1 MARNK
6 YPEITVEKILDA
18 AQRLFLEK
26 GYENTTIQD
35 IVGELGG
42 LTKGA
47 VYHHFKSKEE
57 IMDAVN
63 DRMFFSN
70 NPFEAVQG
78 RDDLSGLEKLRQAVL
93 IHNADEEQGEITRQA
108 TALMKNPQMLAN
120 MLAAN
125 REVLTPYYR
134 KLIDEGIADGSI
146 TTSYPRELSELLP
159 ILTSLWFIPSIYP
172 ATREEQKRKFAFILD
187 MLDAMGLPLR
197 DEEVEAAVERFFS
210 AWPEA

>member
-6 YPEITVEKILDA
+6 YPEVTVEKILDA

-26 GYENTTIQD
+26 GYDNTTIQD
-35 IVGELGG
+35 IVNELGG

-70 NPFEAVQG
+70 NPFEAVQD
-78 RDDLSGLEKLRQAVL
+78 RDDITGLEKLKEAVL
-93 IHNADEEQGEITRQA
+93 IHNSDAEQGEITRQA
-108 TALMKNPQMLAN
+108 TALMKNPQMLSN
-120 MLAAN
+120 MLVAN

-134 KLIDEGIADGSI
+134 RLIDEGLADGSI
-146 TTSYPRELSELLP
+146 TTRYPREISELLP

-172 ATREEQKRKFAFILD
+172 AMRDEQKRKFAFILD
-187 MLDAMGLPLR
+187 LLDAMGLPLR
-197 DEEVEAAVERFFS
+197 DERIEEVVDEFFDK
-210 AWPEA
+210 WPEE

>member
-108 TALMKNPQMLAN
+108 TALMKNPQLLAN

-134 KLIDEGIADGSI
+134 KLIDEGIADGSV

-197 DEEVEAAVERFFS
+197 DEGVEAAVERFFEK
-210 AWPEA
+210 WPEK

>member
-42 LTKGA
+42 LTKGS

-63 DRMFFSN
+63 DRMFFSK

-108 TALMKNPQMLAN
+108 TALMKNPQLLAN

-197 DEEVEAAVERFFS
+197 DEGVEAAVERFFEK
-210 AWPEA
+210 WPEK

>member
-6 YPEITVEKILDA
+6 YPEVTVERILDA

-35 IVGELGG
+35 IVNELGG

-57 IMDAVN
+57 IMEAVN

-108 TALMKNPQMLAN
+108 AALMKNPQMLAG
-120 MLAAN
+120 MLVSN
-125 REVLTPYYR
+125 REILTPYYR

-146 TTSYPRELSELLP
+146 TTRYPREISELLP
-159 ILTSLWFIPSIYP
+159 ILTSLWFIPGIYP
-172 ATREEQKRKFAFILD
+172 ATREEQRRKFSFIFD
-187 MLDAMGLPLR
+187 MLDAMGLTLR
-197 DEEVEAAVERFFS
+197 DERIEKIAGRFFDS
-210 AWPEA
+210 WPEE

>member
-6 YPEITVEKILDA
+6 YPEVTVEKILDA

-70 NPFEAVQG
+70 NPFEAVMG
-78 RDDLSGLEKLRQAVL
+78 RADLTGLEKLRQAVL
-93 IHNADEEQGEITRQA
+93 IHNADEEQGEINRQA

-120 MLAAN
+120 MLVAN

-197 DEEVEAAVERFFS
+197 SPEVEAAVERFFS

>member
-42 LTKGA
+42 LTKGS

-57 IMDAVN
+57 IMDAVS
-63 DRMFFSN
+63 DRMFFSK

-93 IHNADEEQGEITRQA
+93 IHNADEEQGEINRQA

-197 DEEVEAAVERFFS
+197 DEGVEAAVERFFEK
-210 AWPEA
+210 WPEK

>member
-134 KLIDEGIADGSI
+134 KLIDEGIADGSV
-146 TTSYPRELSELLP
+146 TTKYPRELSELLP

-197 DEEVEAAVERFFS
+197 SPEVEAAVERFFGK
-210 AWPEA
+210 WPEK

>member
-1 MARNK
+1 
-6 YPEITVEKILDA
+6 
-18 AQRLFLEK
+18 
-26 GYENTTIQD
+26 
-35 IVGELGG
+35 
-42 LTKGA
+42 
-47 VYHHFKSKEE
+47 
-57 IMDAVN
+57 MDAVN

-93 IHNADEEQGEITRQA
+93 IHNADEEQGEINRQA

-120 MLAAN
+120 MLVAN

-197 DEEVEAAVERFFS
+197 DEGVEAAVEHFFEK
-210 AWPEA
+210 WPEK

>member
-108 TALMKNPQMLAN
+108 TALMKNPQLLAN

-146 TTSYPRELSELLP
+146 TTRYPRELSELLP

-197 DEEVEAAVERFFS
+197 DEGVEAAIEHFFKK
-210 AWPEA
+210 WPEK

>member
-108 TALMKNPQMLAN
+108 TALMKNPQLLAN

-134 KLIDEGIADGSI
+134 KLIDEGIADGSV
-146 TTSYPRELSELLP
+146 TTKYPRELSELLP

-197 DEEVEAAVERFFS
+197 DEGVEAAVERFFEK
-210 AWPEA
+210 WPEK

>member
-57 IMDAVN
+57 IMAAVN

-197 DEEVEAAVERFFS
+197 SPEVEAAVERFFS

>member
-6 YPEITVEKILDA
+6 YPEVTVERILDA

-35 IVGELGG
+35 IVNELGG

-57 IMDAVN
+57 IMEAVN

-70 NPFEAVQG
+70 NPFEAVQE
-78 RDDLSGLEKLRQAVL
+78 RSDLTGLEKLRQAVV

-108 TALMKNPQMLAN
+108 AAPMKNPQMLAG
-120 MLAAN
+120 MLVSN
-125 REVLTPYYR
+125 REILTPYYR

-146 TTSYPRELSELLP
+146 TTRYPREISELLP
-159 ILTSLWFIPSIYP
+159 ILTSLWFIPGIYP
-172 ATREEQKRKFAFILD
+172 ATREEQRRKFSFIFD
-187 MLDAMGLPLR
+187 MLDAMGLTLR
-197 DEEVEAAVERFFS
+197 DERIEKIAGRIFDS
-210 AWPEA
+210 WPEE

>member
-35 IVGELGG
+35 IVNELGG

-63 DRMFFSN
+63 DRMFFSK

-120 MLAAN
+120 MLVAN

-197 DEEVEAAVERFFS
+197 DEGVEAAVERFFEK
-210 AWPEA
+210 WPEK

>member
-93 IHNADEEQGEITRQA
+93 IHNADEEQGEINRQA

-120 MLAAN
+120 MLVAN

-134 KLIDEGIADGSI
+134 KLIDEGIADGSV
-146 TTSYPRELSELLP
+146 TTKYPRELSELLP

-197 DEEVEAAVERFFS
+197 DEGVEAAVERFFEK
-210 AWPEA
+210 WPEK

>member
-6 YPEITVEKILDA
+6 YPEVTVERILDA

-35 IVGELGG
+35 IVNELGG

-57 IMDAVN
+57 IMEAVN

-70 NPFEAVQG
+70 NPFEAVQE
-78 RDDLSGLEKLRQAVL
+78 RSDLTGLEKLRQAVA

-108 TALMKNPQMLAN
+108 AALMKNPQMLAG
-120 MLAAN
+120 MLVSN
-125 REVLTPYYR
+125 REILTPYYR

-146 TTSYPRELSELLP
+146 TTRYPREISELLP
-159 ILTSLWFIPSIYP
+159 ILTSLWFIPGIYP
-172 ATREEQKRKFAFILD
+172 ATREEQRRKFSFIFD
-187 MLDAMGLPLR
+187 MLDAMGLTLR
-197 DEEVEAAVERFFS
+197 DERIEKIAGRFFDS
-210 AWPEA
+210 WPEE

>member
-42 LTKGA
+42 LTKGS

-57 IMDAVN
+57 IMDAVS
-63 DRMFFSN
+63 DRMFFSK

-108 TALMKNPQMLAN
+108 TALMKNPQLLAN

-146 TTSYPRELSELLP
+146 TTRYPRELSELLP

-197 DEEVEAAVERFFS
+197 DEGVEAAVERFFEK
-210 AWPEA
+210 WPEK

>member
-6 YPEITVEKILDA
+6 YPEVTVERILDA

-35 IVGELGG
+35 IVNELGG

-57 IMDAVN
+57 IMEAVN

-70 NPFEAVQG
+70 NPFEAVQE
-78 RDDLSGLEKLRQAVL
+78 RSDLTGLEKLRQAVV

-108 TALMKNPQMLAN
+108 AALMKNPQMLAG
-120 MLAAN
+120 MLVSN
-125 REVLTPYYR
+125 REILTPYYR

-146 TTSYPRELSELLP
+146 TTRYPREISELLP
-159 ILTSLWFIPSIYP
+159 ILTSLWFIPGIYP
-172 ATREEQKRKFAFILD
+172 ATREEQRRKFSFIFD
-187 MLDAMGLPLR
+187 MLDAMGLTLR
-197 DEEVEAAVERFFS
+197 DERIEMIAGRFFDS
-210 AWPEA
+210 WPEE

>member
-63 DRMFFSN
+63 DRMFFSK

-108 TALMKNPQMLAN
+108 TALMKNPQLLAN

-146 TTSYPRELSELLP
+146 TTRYPRELSELLP
-159 ILTSLWFIPSIYP
+159 IMTSLWFIPSIYP

-197 DEEVEAAVERFFS
+197 DEGVEAAVERFFEK
-210 AWPEA
+210 WPEK

>member
-6 YPEITVEKILDA
+6 YPEVTVEKILDA

-146 TTSYPRELSELLP
+146 TTRYPRELSELLP

-197 DEEVEAAVERFFS
+197 DEGVEAAVERFFEK
-210 AWPEA
+210 WPEK

>member
-108 TALMKNPQMLAN
+108 TALMKNPQLLAN
-120 MLAAN
+120 MLVAN

-197 DEEVEAAVERFFS
+197 DEGVEAAVERFFS

>member
-93 IHNADEEQGEITRQA
+93 IHNADEEQGEINRQA

-120 MLAAN
+120 MLVAN

-146 TTSYPRELSELLP
+146 TTRYPRELSELLP

-172 ATREEQKRKFAFILD
+172 AAREEQKRKFAFILD

-197 DEEVEAAVERFFS
+197 DEGVETAVGHFFEK
-210 AWPEA
+210 WPEE

>member
-6 YPEITVEKILDA
+6 YPEVTVERILDA

-35 IVGELGG
+35 IVNELGG

-57 IMDAVN
+57 IMEAVN

-70 NPFEAVQG
+70 NPFEAVQE
-78 RDDLSGLEKLRQAVL
+78 RSDLTGLEKLRQAVV

-108 TALMKNPQMLAN
+108 AALMKNPQMLAG
-120 MLAAN
+120 MLVSN
-125 REVLTPYYR
+125 REILTPYYR

-146 TTSYPRELSELLP
+146 TTRYPREISELLP
-159 ILTSLWFIPSIYP
+159 ILTSLWFIPGIYP
-172 ATREEQKRKFAFILD
+172 ATREEQRRKFSFIFD
-187 MLDAMGLPLR
+187 ILDAMGLTLR
-197 DEEVEAAVERFFS
+197 DERIEKIAGRFFDS
-210 AWPEA
+210 WPEE

>member
-6 YPEITVEKILDA
+6 YPEVTVEKILDA

-63 DRMFFSN
+63 DRMFFSK

-108 TALMKNPQMLAN
+108 TALMKNPQLLAN

-197 DEEVEAAVERFFS
+197 SPEVEAAVERFFEK
-210 AWPEA
+210 WPEK

>member
-6 YPEITVEKILDA
+6 YPEVTVEKILDA

-70 NPFEAVQG
+70 NPFEAVHG

-120 MLAAN
+120 MLVAN

-146 TTSYPRELSELLP
+146 TTRYPRELSELLP
-159 ILTSLWFIPSIYP
+159 ILTSLWFIPYIYP
-172 ATREEQKRKFAFILD
+172 ATRAEQRRKFAFILD

-197 DEEVEAAVERFFS
+197 SEEVEAAVERFFS

>member
-42 LTKGA
+42 LTKGS

-57 IMDAVN
+57 IMDAVS
-63 DRMFFSN
+63 DRMFFSK

-120 MLAAN
+120 MLVAN

-197 DEEVEAAVERFFS
+197 SPEVEAAVERFFEK
-210 AWPEA
+210 WPEK

>member
-6 YPEITVEKILDA
+6 YPEVTVERILDA

-35 IVGELGG
+35 IVNELGG

-57 IMDAVN
+57 IMEAVN

-70 NPFEAVQG
+70 NPFEAVQE
-78 RDDLSGLEKLRQAVL
+78 RSDLTGLEKLRQAVV

-108 TALMKNPQMLAN
+108 AALMKNPQMLAG
-120 MLAAN
+120 MLVSN
-125 REVLTPYYR
+125 REILTPYYR

-146 TTSYPRELSELLP
+146 TTRYPREISELLP
-159 ILTSLWFIPSIYP
+159 ILTSLWFIPGIYP
-172 ATREEQKRKFAFILD
+172 ATREEQRRKFSFIFD
-187 MLDAMGLPLR
+187 MLDAMGLTLR
-197 DEEVEAAVERFFS
+197 DERIEEIAGRFFDS
-210 AWPEA
+210 WPEE

>member
-6 YPEITVEKILDA
+6 YPEVTVEKILDA

-78 RDDLSGLEKLRQAVL
+78 
-93 IHNADEEQGEITRQA
+93 EINRQA

-120 MLAAN
+120 MLVAN

-146 TTSYPRELSELLP
+146 TTRYPRELSELLP
-159 ILTSLWFIPSIYP
+159 ILTSLWFIPHIYP
-172 ATREEQKRKFAFILD
+172 ATRAEQRRKFEFILD

-197 DEEVEAAVERFFS
+197 SPEVEAAIERFFS

>member
-6 YPEITVEKILDA
+6 YPEVTVERILDA

-35 IVGELGG
+35 IVNELGG

-47 VYHHFKSKEE
+47 VYHHFRSKEE
-57 IMDAVN
+57 IMEAVN

-70 NPFEAVQG
+70 NPFEAVQERSDLTG
-78 RDDLSGLEKLRQAVL
+78 REKLRQAVV

-108 TALMKNPQMLAN
+108 AALMKNPQMLAG
-120 MLAAN
+120 MLVSN
-125 REVLTPYYR
+125 REILTPYYR

-146 TTSYPRELSELLP
+146 TTRYPREISELLP
-159 ILTSLWFIPSIYP
+159 ILTSLWFIPGIYP
-172 ATREEQKRKFAFILD
+172 ATREEQRRKFSFIFD
-187 MLDAMGLPLR
+187 MLDAMGLTLR
-197 DEEVEAAVERFFS
+197 DERIEKIAGRFFDS
-210 AWPEA
+210 WPEE

>member
-47 VYHHFKSKEE
+47 VYHDLKSKEE

-93 IHNADEEQGEITRQA
+93 IHNADEEQGEINRQA

-120 MLAAN
+120 MLVAN

-197 DEEVEAAVERFFS
+197 DEGVEAAVERFFEK
-210 AWPEA
+210 WPEK